1 MTKAQNRPFP
11 ATFERWRKNPHG
23 RQKGSVITRYNGVRG
38 AFAEG
43 EYMEIKILKGENV
56 EVAGAP
62 EVIAVLPIGHV
73 VSSKGEFNVSAES
86 LAAMKAEVRRK
97 GVDLVVDYEHQTLK
111 GVQAPAAGWVKD
123 LFLKDGRICARVE
136 WTPKAKE
143 YLENREY
150 RYLSPVVSVR
160 KSDDLAVGL
169 HSIAL
174 TNTPAIEGM
183 DPIVNSETFSESEGG
198 KQMEELWKR
207 LAQMLGL
214 EEDADGEEIL
224 AAVEQAVEAG
234 KTLKEQAAAGGENA
248 EKVVANKAV
257 CELLDLKAGAP
268 VEDVM
273 AKIQALKAGNIGG
286 VNVLAELKA
295 LKAEM
300 AQKDADDAVVKAL
313 KAGKI
318 SAAQKDWAK
327 SYALSDPKGF
337 AVFVEKAPQVVPM
350 GEFDFGTEKKELKQE
365 LDEAALKVCKQ
376 LGISE
381 DDFEKYGK
389 E

>member
-1 MTKAQNRPFP
+1 
-11 ATFERWRKNPHG
+11 
-23 RQKGSVITRYNGVRG
+23 
-38 AFAEG
+38 
-43 EYMEIKILKGENV
+43 
-56 EVAGAP
+56 
-62 EVIAVLPIGHV
+62 
-73 VSSKGEFNVSAES
+73 
-86 LAAMKAEVRRK
+86 
-97 GVDLVVDYEHQTLK
+97 
-111 GVQAPAAGWVKD
+111 
-123 LFLKDGRICARVE
+123 
-136 WTPKAKE
+136 
-143 YLENREY
+143 
-150 RYLSPVVSVR
+150 
-160 KSDDLAVGL
+160 
-169 HSIAL
+169 
-174 TNTPAIEGM
+174 
-183 DPIVNSETFSESEGG
+183 
-198 KQMEELWKR
+198 MEELWKR

-224 AAVEQAVEAG
+224 AAVEQAVEAAR
-234 KTLKEQAAAGGENA
+234 TLKEQAAAGKDA

-337 AVFVEKAPQVVPM
+337 AVFVEKAPQVVPV
-350 GEFDFGTEKKELKQE
+350 GEFDFGTEKKALKQE
-365 LDEAALKVCKQ
+365 LDEATLKVCKQ

-381 DDFEKYGK
+381 DDFKKYGK